1 MFIKADVKTV
11 KEHTKETPGS
21 KLKTETFFSKKLHK
35 KLNGRTLKVEE
46 N

>member
-21 KLKTETFFSKKLHK
+21 K
-35 KLNGRTLKVEE
+35 
-46 N
+46 